1 MISVQGRR
9 QFTRGGP
16 LQPAFLVSAL
26 LFQVRHGELRGYDRM
41 LEALWGEAHSFG
53 LELPCEQPVSAQAF
67 SAARAKLPSSYVR
80 ELLHEAADGFYRS
93 HGPRMLWKGR
103 RLLAVDG
110 AKRFVQNSP
119 ELRRAFGGPDGAHYP
134 QFHLTTLFDV
144 IAKVPLDAVLG
155 PYGSDER
162 VQLSKVLD
170 CTREGDVL
178 VIDAGYPSFDVF
190 VMLLESGLDFVVR
203 VPGSGSFKAVQE
215 FVAGGADEAVLTLHP
230 PEGSV
235 LRGGDPI
242 RLRAVRLERADGPC
256 ALLTTL
262 PPEEFTADD
271 VRDAYRLR
279 WEIEEFY
286 KLQVSNYFGQGFLHG
301 RSVRGVEQEI
311 YAQLLFVAIA
321 RHLMAAVAE
330 ATELPLEH
338 VSQKGAILAVGDHLT
353 RLVLAQPADHAVHHL
368 RLLLER
374 IARARYKP
382 RPGRS
387 EPRRSKL
394 PQRRWGPH
402 GKRSGG

>member
-1 MISVQGRR
+1 
-9 QFTRGGP
+9 
-16 LQPAFLVSAL
+16 
-26 LFQVRHGELRGYDRM
+26 M
-41 LEALWGEAHSFG
+41 LEALWDEAHSFG

-80 ELLHEAADGFYRS
+80 ELLHEAADAFERC
-93 HGPRMLWKGR
+93 HGARLRWKGR
-103 RLLAVDG
+103 RLLGVDG
-110 AKRFVQNSP
+110 AKRFVQSSP

-134 QFHLTTLFDV
+134 QLHLTTLFDV
-144 IAKVPLDAVLG
+144 IAKVPLDATLG
-155 PYGSDER
+155 PYGCDER
-162 VQLSKVLD
+162 VQLAEVLD
-170 CTREGDVL
+170 RTREADVL
-178 VIDAGYPSFDVF
+178 VLDAGYPSFDVF
-190 VMLLESGLDFVVR
+190 AMLLTSGLDFVVR
-203 VPGSGSFKAVQE
+203 VPRSGSFKAVE
-215 FVAGGADEAVLTLHP
+215 ECVAGGAEEAILTLHP

-262 PPEEFTADD
+262 APEEFTADD

-286 KLQVSNYFGQGFLHG
+286 KLQASNYFGQGFLHG

-311 YAQLLFVAIA
+311 YAQLLFVAIT
-321 RHLMAAVAE
+321 RHLVAAVAT
-330 ATELPLEH
+330 ATELPYEQL
-338 VSQKGAILAVGDHLT
+338 SQKGAILAVGDHLT
-353 RLVLAQPADHAVHHL
+353 RLVLAQPADRAAHHL
-368 RLLLER
+368 RRLLER

-394 PQRRWGPH
+394 PQRRWGPR
-402 GKRSGG
+402 GKRGGG